1 MSNTMRPLMMGLTAL
16 SAAAALSACGT
27 TKLEDSE
34 VADEVKSKALAP
46 KGITG
51 ATVRCP
57 KETEAKKDA
66 KIRCSVTDAERN
78 KGTVVATVLDE
89 DGKLGRFGGDT
100 ADLQRAVIERNA
112 TTQARSQGATGDV
125 NCGAATKPRKGGLY
139 FCTAN
144 IKGSGTGV
152 VLVSQKDER
161 GNVSVRVRKRR
172 ITTARIEKQVG
183 AAYRKQAGISVTV
196 DCPSRVQSRV
206 GAKFTCKVTNPANG
220 RSQTIEATQK
230 DTQGNFNLRIK

>member
-1 MSNTMRPLMMGLTAL
+1 MSKAIRAMLMALTL
-16 SAAAALSACGT
+16 LLAAAGLSACGT
-27 TKLEDSE
+27 EKLKDSD

-51 ATVRCP
+51 ATVKCP

-89 DGKLGRFGGDT
+89 DGKLGKFGGDT

-112 TTQARSQGATGDV
+112 TAEARSKGASKV
-125 NCGAATKPRKGGLY
+125 SCGKGTKPRAGAIY
-139 FCTAN
+139 FCTSN
-144 IKGSGTGV
+144 IRGSGTGI
-152 VLVSQKDER
+152 VLVTQKDER
-161 GNVSVRVRKRR
+161 GSVSVRVRKRR
-172 ITTARIEKQVG
+172 ITTARIEKQIG
-183 AAYRKQAGISVTV
+183 AQYRKQAGISVTV
-196 DCPSRVQSRV
+196 DCPSKVQSRI
-206 GAKFTCKVTNPANG
+206 GAKFTCTVTNPANG

-230 DTQGNFNLRIK
+230 DTAGNFSLKIK